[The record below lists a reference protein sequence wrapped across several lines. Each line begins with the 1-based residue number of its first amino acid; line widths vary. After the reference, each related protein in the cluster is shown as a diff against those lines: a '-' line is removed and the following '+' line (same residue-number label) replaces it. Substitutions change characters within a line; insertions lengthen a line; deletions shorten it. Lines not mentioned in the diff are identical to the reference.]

1 LYSSIKQTPATISK
15 IQPIPYFRCV
25 ESRHT
30 LELNRIAYREI
41 VMAESVKTIRVA
53 AADAPAVEADGE
65 WGSAVWLANK
75 SLTGSSISVLRLLLH
90 PRHSARKH
98 RHANADEVLC
108 LIRGQV
114 RVHAGNETQ
123 ALQPGDSL
131 SIPAGL
137 VHQIE
142 NVGSDNAEMTIAY
155 STGERA
161 YE

>member
-1 LYSSIKQTPATISK
+1 MGET
-15 IQPIPYFRCV
+15 
-25 ESRHT
+25 
-30 LELNRIAYREI
+30 
-41 VMAESVKTIRVA
+41 VKTIRVS
-53 AADAPAVEADGE
+53 AADAPAVDAAGE

-75 SLTGSSISVLRLLLH
+75 TLTGSSISVLRLVLH
-90 PRHSARKH
+90 PRHSGRRH

-114 RVHAGNETQ
+114 RVHADDETQ
-123 ALQPGDSL
+123 RLQPGDSL
-131 SIPAGL
+131 TIPAGL

-142 NVGSDNAEMTIAY
+142 NVGSGNAEMTIAY